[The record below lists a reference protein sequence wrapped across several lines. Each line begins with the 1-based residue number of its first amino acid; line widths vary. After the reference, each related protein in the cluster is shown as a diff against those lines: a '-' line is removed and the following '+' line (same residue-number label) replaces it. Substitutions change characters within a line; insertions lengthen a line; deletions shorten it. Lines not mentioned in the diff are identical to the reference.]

1 MDQIH
6 ITIKFY
12 SGIEKELKIDNYDM
26 GEGVVF
32 HVKPGIRLGK
42 ILKNAGLKK
51 LSRFCYFTNG
61 ERISVWKKFHESTE
75 VSCLRISGG
84 G

>member
-1 MDQIH
+1 MDQIL

-12 SGIEKELKIDNYDM
+12 SGIEKEIKITDYDM
-26 GEGVVF
+26 GKGVVYP
-32 HVKPGIRLGK
+32 VKPGIRLRR

-51 LSRFCYFTNG
+51 LSRFCYFSGG
-61 ERISVWKKFHESTE
+61 ERISVWKKLNETSE